1 MDGLFPDLPKD
12 LTKLSD
18 DELVALLAEHEQ
30 AADLI
35 EKDDPEFLEGL
46 DAEGILEQFKG
57 GALQIMAIREE
68 LSNREK
74 ALEDYKSSIAEV
86 ADSIKP
92 EVVAE
97 STEGGDGDE
106 GDGDGDGEGEG
117 AGDGEDAD
125 AEVKAESG
133 DGDAGDGGDEG
144 GEGDGEG
151 AEKKELA
158 LIASGEEKAEGE
170 EKPAPRLRRLPTPSR
185 ERIVVNEGADEA
197 LAFIASGYVANQP
210 PGSKLRTRRELADAI
225 HAVAKSLGRPAK
237 RADGREERYLVASLN
252 YLENFPEARR
262 LDGNLEKNNDKI
274 AAIGSPYLGQP
285 GLMALVASGGF
296 CAPLQPLYTMPQ
308 LATNARP
315 VRDALPSFR
324 AERGGINVPAPTTVS
339 DAAGAIT
346 VITADDD
353 ELGGTFATKACLDL
367 DCPNYT
373 ETAVTII
380 SHCREFGNLNA
391 MAWPEKIAHENEI
404 TMAEHA
410 RVAES
415 YLLSRIKAQSIAVTS
430 GATTLGALIYLV
442 DAIEKAEFGMRGR
455 LRLPSDQRFTLLAP
469 RVLLDVLELDTISTQ
484 FDRYRTQAEIEG
496 YLAQIGVDVTW
507 YIDTASPR
515 PGVSDGTSQLPDSAQ
530 TAAALDGFPATY
542 DVAFFPSGT
551 FLHLDM
557 AELNLGIVRDST
569 LNSTNDFQIFG
580 ESFENVARIGPAQAA
595 YWMTLDICPT
605 GVFPALG
612 TARTCE

>member
-1 MDGLFPDLPKD
+1 
-12 LTKLSD
+12 
-18 DELVALLAEHEQ
+18 
-30 AADLI
+30 
-35 EKDDPEFLEGL
+35 
-46 DAEGILEQFKG
+46 
-57 GALQIMAIREE
+57 
-68 LSNREK
+68 
-74 ALEDYKSSIAEV
+74 
-86 ADSIKP
+86 
-92 EVVAE
+92 
-97 STEGGDGDE
+97 
-106 GDGDGDGEGEG
+106 
-117 AGDGEDAD
+117 
-125 AEVKAESG
+125 
-133 DGDAGDGGDEG
+133 
-144 GEGDGEG
+144 
-151 AEKKELA
+151 
-158 LIASGEEKAEGE
+158 
-170 EKPAPRLRRLPTPSR
+170 
-185 ERIVVNEGADEA
+185 
-197 LAFIASGYVANQP
+197 
-210 PGSKLRTRRELADAI
+210 
-225 HAVAKSLGRPAK
+225 
-237 RADGREERYLVASLN
+237 
-252 YLENFPEARR
+252 
-262 LDGNLEKNNDKI
+262 
-274 AAIGSPYLGQP
+274 
-285 GLMALVASGGF
+285 
-296 CAPLQPLYTMPQ
+296 MPN

-367 DCPNYT
+367 DCPVYT

-415 YLLSRIKAQSIAVTS
+415 YLLSRIKAQSIAVTG

-442 DAIEKAEFGMRGR
+442 DVLEKAEYGIRSR
-455 LRLPSDQRFTLLAP
+455 LRMPSDARFQFLAP
-469 RVLLDVLELDTISTQ
+469 RVLLDMLLVDTVANQ
-484 FDRYRTQAEIEG
+484 FDRYRTEGEITS
-496 YLAQIGVDVTW
+496 YLASIGIDVTW

-515 PGVSDGTSQLPDSAQ
+515 PGVSDGTSQIADAAQ
-530 TAAALDGFPATY
+530 GAGAVEGFPSVYEA
-542 DVAFFPSGT
+542 AFFPSGT

-605 GVFPALG
+605 GAFPPAG
-612 TARTCE
+612 TVRTCE

>member
-18 DELVALLAEHEQ
+18 DELGALLAEHEQ
-30 AADLI
+30 AAALI

-46 DAEGILEQFKG
+46 APEAILEEFKT

-68 LSNREK
+68 QANRVEAVETYK
-74 ALEDYKSSIAEV
+74 ASIAEV
-86 ADSIKP
+86 AGTIKAEDDPEPDPEPAEPAEP

-97 STEGGDGDE
+97 AEPEPDPE
-106 GDGDGDGEGEG
+106 PEPEP
-117 AGDGEDAD
+117 AEPE
-125 AEVKAESG
+125 AEVEPEVVEDREPALVAAAE
-133 DGDAGDGGDEG
+133 EQP
-144 GEGDGEG
+144 EMT
-151 AEKKELA
+151 
-158 LIASGEEKAEGE
+158 
-170 EKPAPRLRRLPTPSR
+170 PAPRLRRLPTPTR
-185 ERIVVNEGADEA
+185 ERIVVNEENDA
-197 LAFIASGYVANQP
+197 LSFIASGYVANQP
-210 PGSKLRTRRELADAI
+210 PGSKLRTRRELADAM

-237 RADGREERYLVASLN
+237 RVDGREERYLVAALN
-252 YLENFPEARR
+252 YLDRFPEDRR
-262 LDGNLEKNNDKI
+262 LDGDLDANTRKI
-274 AAIGSPYLGQP
+274 AGIGSPYLGQP
-285 GLMALVASGGF
+285 GLQALVASGGF
-296 CAPLQPLYTMPQ
+296 CAPLTPLYTMPN

-315 VRDALPSFR
+315 VRDSLPSFR

-346 VITADDD
+346 VITADED
-353 ELGGTFATKACLDL
+353 ELGGTFATKSCLDL
-367 DCPNYT
+367 DCPSYT

-415 YLLSRIKAQSIAVTS
+415 YLLSRIKAQSIAVT
-430 GATTLGALIYLV
+430 GGTTTLGMLIYLV
-442 DAIEKAEFGMRGR
+442 DILEKAEYGIRSR
-455 LRLPSDQRFTLLAP
+455 LRMPSEARFQVLAP
-469 RVLLDVLELDTISTQ
+469 RVMLDMLELDTVATQ
-484 FDRYRTQAEIEG
+484 FDRYRSQGQIEG
-496 YLAQIGVDVTW
+496 YLSDLGFDVTW

-515 PGVSDGTSQLPDSAQ
+515 PGVADGISQIADAAQ
-530 TAAALDGFPATY
+530 TAAAVDGFPSSLE
-542 DVAFFPSGT
+542 VGFFPAGT

-580 ESFENVARIGPAQAA
+580 ESFENVARIGPTQAA

-605 GVFPALG
+605 GQFPPLG

>member
-12 LTKLSD
+12 LSKLSD
-18 DELVALLAEHEQ
+18 DELVALLAEHTQ
-30 AADLI
+30 AAELI
-35 EKDDPEFLEGL
+35 EKDDPEFLEGMAA
-46 DAEGILEQFKG
+46 DVILEQFKA
-57 GALQIMAIREE
+57 GALQIMALREE
-68 LSNREK
+68 LQNREQ
-74 ALEDYKSSIAEV
+74 AVTDYKNSIAEV
-86 ADSIKP
+86 AASVKEEP
-92 EVVAE
+92 VAE
-97 STEGGDGDE
+97 AEEETPAEDDE
-106 GDGDGDGEGEG
+106 TPE
-117 AGDGEDAD
+117 EDETPAEEEAPAEEPEAEVETPVEEREPALVAD
-125 AEVKAESG
+125 AAT
-133 DGDAGDGGDEG
+133 
-144 GEGDGEG
+144 
-151 AEKKELA
+151 
-158 LIASGEEKAEGE
+158 EETVED
-170 EKPAPRLRRLPTPSR
+170 KPAPRLRRLPTPSR
-185 ERIVVNEGADEA
+185 ERIVVNESDQEA

-210 PGSKLRTRRELADAI
+210 PGSKLRTRRELAEAVN
-225 HAVAKSLGRPAK
+225 AVAKSLGRPAK
-237 RADGREERYLVASLN
+237 RADGREERYLVAALN
-252 YLENFPEARR
+252 YLDSFPEERR
-262 LDGNLEKNNDKI
+262 LDGDLDGNTKKI

-285 GLMALVASGGF
+285 ALQALVASGGF

-367 DCPNYT
+367 DCPQYT

-415 YLLSRIKAQSIAVTS
+415 YLLSRIKAQSVAVTS
-430 GATTLGALIYLV
+430 GAETLGALIYLV
-442 DAIEKAEFGMRGR
+442 DAIEKAEWGIRSR
-455 LRLPSDQRFTLLAP
+455 LRLPSEARFQLLAP
-469 RVLLDVLELDTISTQ
+469 RVLLDILELDTIQTQ
-484 FDRYRTQAEIEG
+484 YDRYRSRAEIEA
-496 YLAQIGVDVTW
+496 YLRGIGVDVTW

-515 PGVSDGTSQLPDSAQ
+515 PGVSDGTSMIADEAQ
-530 TAAALDGFPATY
+530 TAAALDSFPDTIEM
-542 DVAFFPSGT
+542 AFFPQGT

-595 YWMTLDICPT
+595 YWITADLCAN
-605 GVFPALG
+605 GQFPPAG
-612 TARTCE
+612 TARTCD